1 MNKKGRILLSRKI
14 TKSDL
19 FYFLLPLLFIFICQF
34 FKTHLVFTYLL
45 NPMLIFTIFAV
56 KSQSLLQ
63 KSMGVVAF
71 SSFIL
76 MSIVPYYHI
85 GFWSLVLMCIFLSGI
100 FYIYEDPSIESSVS
114 VNVYRKIKSV
124 LLLLAGVVVFMAG
137 FPFSL
142 IQLFWSGTFLEVGGD
157 TALLFGFVLLMEQ
170 FLNKMHRQMIED
182 EKLKTLSDRPKPD
195 SSLLIKIL
203 TIWLF
208 VLDFSIVA
216 YVFQPNN
223 KGFGFALTFAIL
235 TILLSTLVRPTY
247 SEYDIFDGFYQK
259 VRPFQGIMLL
269 LLLVSYEQTLT
280 LGLFYL
286 TIAVIAHIVWSLN
299 FMNTKQ
305 LLIFEVLLL
314 FFPLF
319 GYVSNPY
326 RFVTYDRPNI
336 MDVLMQKNETRVPLP
351 VDEDTFHF

>member
-1 MNKKGRILLSRKI
+1 MSKKI

-34 FKTHLVFTYLL
+34 FKAHLAFTYLL

-63 KSMGVVAF
+63 KSMGVVGF
-71 SSFIL
+71 SGFIL

-114 VNVYRKIKSV
+114 VNVYRKIKSI
-124 LLLLAGVVVFMAG
+124 LLLLAGVVVFMGG

-142 IQLFWSGTFLEVGGD
+142 AQLFWSGTFLEVGGD
-157 TALLFGFVLLMEQ
+157 TALLFGFALFMEQ

-182 EKLKTLSDRPKPD
+182 EKLKTLSDKPKPD

-286 TIAVIAHIVWSLN
+286 TVAVIAHIVWSLN

-326 RFVTYDRPNI
+326 RFVTYDRPNV
-336 MDVLMQKNETRVPLP
+336 MDVLMQKNETRVSLP

>member
-1 MNKKGRILLSRKI
+1 MSKKI

-34 FKTHLVFTYLL
+34 FKTYLTFTYLL
-45 NPMLIFTIFAV
+45 NLMLIFTIFTV

-71 SSFIL
+71 SSFVL
-76 MSIVPYYHI
+76 MSIIPYYHI
-85 GFWSLVLMCIFLSGI
+85 GFWSLVLMCIFLSGVC
-100 FYIYEDPSIESSVS
+100 YIYDDSSIELSVS
-114 VNVYRKIKSV
+114 VNMYRKIKSV
-124 LLLLAGVVVFMAG
+124 LLLLSGVFVFMAG
-137 FPFSL
+137 LPFSL

-157 TALLFGFVLLMEQ
+157 TALLFGFVLFMEQ
-170 FLNKMHRQMIED
+170 FLNKMYRQMVED
-182 EKLKTLSDRPKPD
+182 EKLKILSDKPKPD

-203 TIWLF
+203 TAWLF
-208 VLDFSIVA
+208 VLDFSIVT

-235 TILLSTLVRPTY
+235 TIFLSTLVRPTY

-286 TIAVIAHIVWSLN
+286 TLAVVAHIVWSLN

-326 RFVTYDRPNI
+326 RFVTFERPKTI
-336 MDVLMQKNETRVPLP
+336 DVLMQKNETRVPLP